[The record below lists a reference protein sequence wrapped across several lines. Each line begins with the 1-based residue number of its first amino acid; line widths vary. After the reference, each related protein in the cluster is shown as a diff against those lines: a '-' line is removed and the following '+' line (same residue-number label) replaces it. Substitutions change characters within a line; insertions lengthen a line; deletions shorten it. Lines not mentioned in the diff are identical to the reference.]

1 MKRIAI
7 FLPSLCL
14 TQSGGYKVIF
24 DYANRFA
31 DKGWDVQLVLPMFM
45 LAGDGIFKKLIK
57 GVVRSVLLAVC
68 RNARRPK
75 WFDLSEKVR
84 TRIVLTL
91 DQRFVPD
98 ADVYVATAAN
108 TAYYL
113 MRYRNC
119 AAAYFVQ
126 GYETWIL
133 DESRLFD
140 TYRSKL
146 VKFSISNWL
155 ADEIR
160 SVREQT
166 VTVIPNGLDFNC
178 WGCDIP
184 YSNRYPHSIA
194 VMYHPAEYKRF
205 DISMSAI
212 LALKGKW
219 PDLQVT
225 VFGVYHRPETLPE
238 WCSYHFR
245 PTQQELRAIYNDSA
259 VYLAM
264 SRSEGWGL
272 TVGEAMACG
281 CVVCCSNC
289 KGYLEMATDR
299 VNALVC
305 ATDDVHGASE
315 LVSMAFEDRGSS
327 SRLSEAAVTGMR
339 RFSSEKSFSIF
350 EERLCKVPRQEC
362 LA

>member
-31 DKGWDVQLVLPMFM
+31 GNGWDVQLVLPMFM
-45 LAGDGIFKKLIK
+45 LAGGGIFKKLIK
-57 GVVRSVLLAVC
+57 GVARSLLLVTC

-84 TRIVLTL
+84 TKIVLTL
-91 DQRFVPD
+91 AQRFVPD

-108 TAYYL
+108 TALYL

-133 DESRLFD
+133 DEPRLFD

-146 VKFSISNWL
+146 AKFSISNWL
-155 ADEIR
+155 AGEIR

-184 YSNRYPHSIA
+184 YQNRFPRSVA
-194 VMYHPAEYKRF
+194 VMYHPAEYKCF
-205 DISMSAI
+205 NVSMSAI
-212 LALKGKW
+212 LALKEKW
-219 PDLQVT
+219 PDLQVK
-225 VFGVYHRPETLPE
+225 VFGVYHQPEKLPG

-245 PTQQELRAIYNDSA
+245 PTPQELRAIYNDSA

-305 ATDDVHGASE
+305 TVDDVDGACARM
-315 LVSMAFEDRGSS
+315 SMIFEDRDLAL
-327 SRLSEAAVTGMR
+327 RLSSAAVSDIR
-339 RFSSEKSFSIF
+339 RFSSERSFSIL
-350 EERLCKVPRQEC
+350 ENGLNEIARQERL
-362 LA
+362 A